1 MNVCIIGEGLTALSL
16 AKSLINKKINVHYY
30 YKSRNS
36 NFSSNR
42 TIGISKSNFEFFKEK
57 IFQISKNNYWKI
69 NRIEIYTDKIDTEN
83 LLKFENDKND
93 LFYIIKNDELLKSL
107 NSNLIKSKFFKKI
120 ILSKNINEEFL
131 NKKEYDLIINC
142 DANNFL
148 AKKYFTKK
156 ISKNYYN
163 LAYTTILKHKKI
175 ENNTATQIFTK
186 QGPIAFLPI
195 SNTET
200 SVVYSMDIK
209 NKKFDNSDV
218 IDLINKNN
226 PKYLINK
233 IDKLNSFELSSS
245 NLRNYY
251 HKNILAFGDMLHRVH
266 PLAGQGFNMT
276 IRDLKILTKIIEDK
290 IELGMQ
296 LDSQIFDEFEKK
308 TKDKNFVFSKAIDLI
323 YESFNLDKKVQNK
336 SFSKILK
343 RIGKN
348 KNLNNYFIKLADT
361 GNKFLSLLNSCIVKI
376 IKTIST

>member
-30 YKSRNS
+30 HKNRNG
-36 NFSSNR
+36 NFLSNR

-69 NRIEIYTDKIDTEN
+69 NRIEIYTDKVDTEN
-83 LLKFENDKND
+83 LLKFENDKNV
-93 LFYIIKNDELLKSL
+93 LFYIIKNDELLTLLK
-107 NSNLIKSKFFKKI
+107 SNLIKSKFFKRI
-120 ILSKNINEEFL
+120 ILKKNINEETL
-131 NKKEYDLIINC
+131 NKKKYDLIINC

-156 ISKNYYN
+156 ITKNYYN

-195 SNTET
+195 SSTET
-200 SVVYSMDIK
+200 SVVYSVDIK
-209 NKKFDNSDV
+209 NKKFDNRDI

-226 PKYLINK
+226 PKYKINK

-251 HKNILAFGDMLHRVH
+251 HKNILAFGDLLHRVH

-276 IRDLKILTKIIEDK
+276 IRDLKILTKIIEGK

-296 LDSQIFDEFEKK
+296 LDSLILDEFEKK

-336 SFSKILK
+336 SFRKVFKS
-343 RIGKN
+343 IGKN

-361 GNKFLSLLNSCIVKI
+361 GMNF
-376 IKTIST
+376 